1 MRTLV
6 ALLIF
11 LLTLGVTHAQEFAN
25 PFGKG
30 VQPILSQPLEWVSAL
45 SADAPSLPSA
55 FSANPE
61 TWIFAPYLTK
71 KALPTTAGRDVWL
84 KFSLAATAA
93 PQSWIIRIP
102 RLTVRK
108 IHLYDLDVSALR
120 PVQSAGIAIPHS
132 AWSRSTRT
140 PSFDVVTSN
149 VEKTFFLRFEHHS
162 PIPERPELMTQSD
175 FTDGSERVGI
185 LIGLLL
191 GMFGML
197 MIACV
202 ATFSVARNTV
212 FLSLSAFVATTLVH
226 YLVLTGYGGWRI
238 WPDNA
243 YVTQAMQWSAPLLNM
258 SACCWFFA
266 QASRA
271 SDISKSAYRL
281 LGLVAVACLGLAVV
295 RLINMDLIERS
306 FFSYWAMFVLFIV
319 IAVMLW
325 LSARGMRG
333 SLWLLAGL
341 SPMAAAGAS
350 RLAYNAGWLPSIEF
364 TLVASVFLTQI
375 GLVWLFV
382 ALIWRNRASLLSSE
396 LAAALNDSDAATGL
410 ITERVTLTRLPQ
422 MLMRATRLEL
432 GCGVIMLR
440 WLNYPQLMST
450 LSPEAQKAMLKYVGL
465 VLNRVARDIDTAARL
480 EGGHFMLLVEGPTS
494 RSTLSSLST
503 QVLTACIR
511 ASDKFGQPSPFNF
524 HIAIW
529 QATLVPTSADEVME
543 ALKTRLN
550 QMSFDSKRP
559 VQFVDSAASDIAGEA
574 NHDLTQ
580 RRDDVIA
587 KIDAIEA
594 SPSVRAV
601 LMPEQLEK

>member
-1 MRTLV
+1 MRILVTLS
-6 ALLIF
+6 IF
-11 LLTLGVTHAQEFAN
+11 LLTLGATHAQEFSH

-30 VQPILSQPLEWVSAL
+30 VQPVLSQPLQWVSAP
-45 SADAPSLPSA
+45 SIDAPRLPGA
-55 FSANPE
+55 FSADPE
-61 TWIFAPYLTK
+61 AWAFAPYSAKTV
-71 KALPTTAGRDVWL
+71 LPTTAGRDVWL
-84 KFSLAATAA
+84 KFALAATPAS
-93 PQSWIIRIP
+93 QSWIIRIP
-102 RLTVRK
+102 RLTVQKVR
-108 IHLYDLDVSALR
+108 LYDLSANALE
-120 PVQSAGIAIPHS
+120 PVQSAGIAIAHS
-132 AWSRSTRT
+132 AWSRNTRT
-140 PSFDVVTSN
+140 PSFEVVTSN
-149 VEKTFFLRFEHHS
+149 VDKTFFLRFEHHS
-162 PIPERPELMTQSD
+162 PVPERSELMSQSD
-175 FTDGSERVGI
+175 FTDGAERVGI

-197 MIACV
+197 MIACA

-212 FLSLSAFVATTLVH
+212 FISMAAFVATTLLH
-226 YLVLTGYGGWRI
+226 YLVLMGYGGWRI

-243 YVTQAMQWSAPLLNM
+243 YITQAMQWSAPLFNM
-258 SACCWFFA
+258 AACCWFFA

-281 LGLVAVACLGLAVV
+281 LCVVGLICLGLAVV
-295 RLINMDLIERS
+295 RLINMDLIERR
-306 FFSYWAMFVLFIV
+306 FFSYWALFVLSVI

-341 SPMAAAGAS
+341 SPMAAAGGS

-364 TLVASVFLTQI
+364 TLVTSVFLTQV

-382 ALIWRNRASLLSSE
+382 ALTWRNRASLLSSE
-396 LAAALNDSDAATGL
+396 LAAAVNDSDAATGL
-410 ITERVTLTRLPQ
+410 KTERVTLTRLPQ
-422 MLMRATRLEL
+422 MLMRATRLKL

-480 EGGHFMLLVEGPTS
+480 EGGHFMLLVEGPIS
-494 RSTLSSLST
+494 RITLSSLST
-503 QVLTACIR
+503 QILTACMR
-511 ASDKFGQPSPFNF
+511 ASDEFNQPNPFNF

-529 QATLVPTSADEVME
+529 QATLVPASADDVME

-550 QMSFDSKRP
+550 QMSFGTKRP
-559 VQFVDSAASDIAGEA
+559 VQFVDAATSDMAGEGNEELA
-574 NHDLTQ
+574 Q
-580 RRDDVIA
+580 RRDDVMA
-587 KIDAIEA
+587 KIAAIEA

-601 LMPEQLEK
+601 LMPEQPKK

>member
-30 VQPILSQPLEWVSAL
+30 VQPILSQPLEWVSAP

-61 TWIFAPYLTK
+61 TWIFAPYFTK

-281 LGLVAVACLGLAVV
+281 LCLVAVACLGLAVV

-350 RLAYNAGWLPSIEF
+350 RLAYNAGGLPSIEF

-410 ITERVTLTRLPQ
+410 ITERVILTRLPQ

-503 QVLTACIR
+503 QILTACIR

-574 NHDLTQ
+574 NHDLAQ